1 VRRDVELFGMKLP
14 AAFDLIGQTTLAEY
28 QACASRTP
36 PGTLA
41 DESAPVPI
49 TRRAYARVGLIGN
62 PSDGFFG
69 KTIAVSVE
77 NFWAEV
83 SIVASARL
91 RLVPHPLND
100 PNEFGSLADLHGI
113 SRKEGYQ
120 GGLILL
126 QATCK
131 RFYEHCSQAG
141 IALAKRNFTLRY
153 TTNVP
158 RQVGL
163 TG

>member
-1 VRRDVELFGMKLP
+1 
-14 AAFDLIGQTTLAEY
+14 
-28 QACASRTP
+28 
-36 PGTLA
+36 
-41 DESAPVPI
+41 
-49 TRRAYARVGLIGN
+49 
-62 PSDGFFG
+62 
-69 KTIAVSVE
+69 
-77 NFWAEV
+77 
-83 SIVASARL
+83 
-91 RLVPHPLND
+91 VPHPLND